1 MDEGSK
7 KFLNNRFYKVSP
19 EMEVP
24 IREGDLK
31 VILHQSLGKIDCKD
45 EGIEYEGVAKDLPKD
60 QSKI

>member
-1 MDEGSK
+1 
-7 KFLNNRFYKVSP
+7 
-19 EMEVP
+19 MEVP

-60 QSKI
+60 QSKIWSSYHNLKIVF